1 MPCRFYSTIQ
11 NAAYDMPMSG
21 ATPGIL
27 ENLTLLNDWKDYL
40 QSIEAPANV
49 ISQLDKPSIQFVL
62 TGQQIGYLCSPVLT
76 LYKIITA
83 EVIADKLSQKS
94 GLNVTPVFWLQ
105 TEDHDL
111 LEISKALIIKE
122 NQEHLETN
130 LLELKDNRHCVG
142 DLSLENLISRTQ
154 LESLELPENLLN
166 LILESSKEATL
177 SELYGTLFYKL
188 FPQSKIILFDP
199 RVLNLSKHTSEI
211 YKQCINQPELIHQ
224 ILRSQSDQ
232 LVKNNEPAPIDV
244 SKNRSLFFLSINGS
258 RYRLDYK
265 DNQFS
270 SKETTYSKKDL
281 EEILDTDPR
290 RFSSSALLRPILQD
304 SLFNS
309 VFYIGGNS
317 ELQYHKQITAL
328 YKHFNLTQAKLLER
342 AHGTI
347 IDDKAFK
354 WFPELENK
362 TEVSLANLITIQAA
376 LKNHKELSNTIV
388 TLKDSTSKKLEE
400 LLDLLRS
407 EATTLDT
414 TLQKPLEKTIN
425 SITESLSKF
434 INKVEE
440 QNFRED
446 AILNERMQKVTNLS
460 HPQGELQERI
470 ISAISIYTLLGD
482 QAYKIV
488 SESIYS
494 VVNNNIIINN
504 NS

>member
-11 NAAYDMPMSG
+11 KAAYDMPLGS
-21 ATPGIL
+21 ATPRIL
-27 ENLTLLNDWKDYL
+27 ENLNLFNDWKDYL
-40 QSIEAPANV
+40 QRIEAPANV

-130 LLELKDNRHCVG
+130 LLEIKDNRQCVG
-142 DLSLENLISRTQ
+142 DLSLEDLISRTQ
-154 LESLELPENLLN
+154 LESLELPENLLD
-166 LILESSKEATL
+166 LIQESRTEGTL

-211 YKQCINQPELIHQ
+211 YKQCINQPEVLHE
-224 ILRSQSDQ
+224 ILRAQSNQ
-232 LVKNNEPAPIDV
+232 LVQNNEPAPIDV

-270 SKETTYSKKDL
+270 SHENTYSNKDL
-281 EEILDTDPR
+281 EEILNTDPG

-304 SLFNS
+304 SLFNAA
-309 VFYIGGNS
+309 VYIGGNS
-317 ELQYHKQITAL
+317 ELQYHKQITSL
-328 YKHFNLTQAKLLER
+328 YKHFNLTQATLLER

-362 TEVSLANLITIQAA
+362 TEVFLASLITLQAA
-376 LKNHKELSNTIV
+376 LKNHKELSNSII
-388 TLKDSTSKKLEE
+388 TLKDSSSKKLGE
-400 LLDLLRS
+400 LLNLLRS
-407 EATTLDT
+407 EATTLDN

-446 AILNERMQKVTNLS
+446 AILNERIQKVTNLS

-482 QAYKIV
+482 QAYMIV
-488 SESIYS
+488 TESIHNI
-494 VVNNNIIINN
+494 VNNNIIINN